1 MFKIKKNKI
10 SYITK
15 VLDKKATNV
24 FFNTDFPDIEAKK
37 YAFLIELDNFYR
49 SFCSGDYKSTDYL
62 NQRLHEIENSE
73 SDKSNMMISL
83 QIGLTASFL
92 TTILLEL
99 AEILLKPSQTETSN
113 LALWQ
118 CSLLNS
124 SILFVF
130 VVVIAFLLIFILNKI
145 SKNSNSRS
153 NYQKLD
159 CKDYEINIINSIK
172 LSREEEYCNNIK
184 EYEVSIT

>member
-1 MFKIKKNKI
+1 MFKIKKDKI
-10 SYITK
+10 SYISEIMNKQATDILLNNIFNNFEEK
-15 VLDKKATNV
+15 NHEFKKRLDK
-24 FFNTDFPDIEAKK
+24 
-37 YAFLIELDNFYR
+37 FYR
-49 SFCSGDYKSTDYL
+49 EYYYSTDYL

-99 AEILLKPSQTETSN
+99 AELLLKSSQTATSK

-118 CSLLNS
+118 SSLLNS
-124 SILFVF
+124 SILLVF
-130 VVVIAFLLIFILNKI
+130 TVVLAFLLIFVLNKI

-172 LSREEEYCNNIK
+172 LSREEEYYNNIK
-184 EYEVSIT
+184 E